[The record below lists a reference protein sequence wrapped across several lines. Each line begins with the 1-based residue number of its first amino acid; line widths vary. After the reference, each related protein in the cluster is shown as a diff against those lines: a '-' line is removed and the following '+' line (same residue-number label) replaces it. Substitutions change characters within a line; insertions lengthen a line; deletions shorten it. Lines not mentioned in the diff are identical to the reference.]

1 MLIMATITAN
11 LRNYNADLLWHTTK
25 IVSGILQNLLEM
37 LLRLVPKE
45 NVWLQWKA
53 GQMLSGV

>member
-1 MLIMATITAN
+1 MATITAN